1 MTDLKPDNVG
11 FTNSGTLKLFDF
23 GLCTCVRR
31 RKHLNE
37 AYELTGNTGSLRY
50 MAPEVALRKPY
61 TEKADVYSFGIMVWQ
76 MARDRVP
83 FKGLSREDFMT
94 HVVTAGER
102 PKLDK
107 SWPTGFSN
115 LLTAS
120 WHSDPQL
127 RPSFTVIVSQLEKL
141 SEDQGG
147 KVWAKRGKALGG
159 ADGKK
164 RDPQKESAST
174 WF

>member
-1 MTDLKPDNVG
+1 MG

-50 MAPEVALRKPY
+50 MAPEVALRQPY

-107 SWPTGFSN
+107 SWPAGFST

-120 WHSDPQL
+120 WHKDSQS
-127 RPSFTVIVSQLEKL
+127 RPSFQAIVAQLSKL
-141 SEDQGG
+141 MEDQGV
-147 KVWAKRGKALGG
+147 KSWPKRGRVLGG
-159 ADGKK
+159 D
-164 RDPQKESAST
+164 DQKESAST

>member
-1 MTDLKPDNVG
+1 M
-11 FTNSGTLKLFDF
+11 
-23 GLCTCVRR
+23 
-31 RKHLNE
+31 
-37 AYELTGNTGSLRY
+37 
-50 MAPEVALRKPY
+50 
-61 TEKADVYSFGIMVWQ
+61 YSFGIMVWQ

-147 KVWAKRGKALGG
+147 KVWPKRGKALGG